1 MSENITFGKETKLG
15 DLLKC
20 EEEAKLVLFW
30 GKHCSA
36 CEPYK
41 ALLEEAK
48 KRGYIK
54 ARLVE
59 VEIPDMDIEVIQRA
73 LDEGIK
79 SIPELYI
86 SLRDKENKK
95 CIVKKI
101 DLSYNLEKDVEKL
114 KKEFE
119 KYGII

>member
-1 MSENITFGKETKLG
+1 MSENITFNKESRLG

-30 GKHCSA
+30 GKHCSS

-54 ARLVE
+54 AKLVE
-59 VEIPDMDIEVIQRA
+59 VEIPMDMEVIQRA
-73 LDEGIK
+73 LNEGIK
-79 SIPELYI
+79 NIPEIYI

>member
-20 EEEAKLVLFW
+20 EEEAKLVFIW
-30 GKHCSA
+30 GRHCSA

-48 KRGYIK
+48 KKGYIK

-59 VEIPDMDIEVIQRA
+59 VEIPMDTEAIQQA
-73 LDEGIK
+73 LKEGIK
-79 SIPELYI
+79 NIPEIYI
-86 SLRDKENKK
+86 SCRNGKK
-95 CIVKKI
+95 CIVKKVE
-101 DLSYNLEKDVEKL
+101 LSWNLEKDVEKL
-114 KKEFE
+114 KEEFE